1 MARPKKI
8 VENVDQSADTIALLQ
23 NQLSELTRQLELLQK
38 NNVTPPIEDDE
49 DIDIETNI
57 KIAAD
62 DYVKIMSLI
71 PSKLNLSTA
80 AKGRGKT
87 YSFRKFG
94 EVKRLMY
101 SDLLAIMETHPN
113 FLEQG
118 KFIIMSKKVVQ
129 RHDLE
134 NLYSK
139 LLDKKKIEDILQG
152 NESDA
157 VNLFKLT
164 NKNQQESIVRLIIDE
179 ILAGK
184 KIDLNFLDRL
194 SREVGYNIAGR
205 IEDMKY
211 YKNLDEEKNK

>member
-8 VENVDQSADTIALLQ
+8 VENVDQGADTIALLQ